1 MSTTTTTTKTL
12 ICTCSS
18 LEEAESII
26 DSLIHQTKLFRDHH
40 KKVVALH
47 ATLSKA
53 LATINVKYI
62 EPPAWIYAL
71 SVDPPNFHIWRIES
85 CLKD

>member
-1 MSTTTTTTKTL
+1 MSTTTTKTL
-12 ICTCSS
+12 VCTCPS

-26 DSLIHQTKLFRDHH
+26 DSLVHQAKLLRDHH
-40 KKVVALH
+40 KEVTTLH

-71 SVDPPNFHIWRIES
+71 SVDPPNKFQVWRLES
-85 CLKD
+85 